1 MANLGNSSSN
11 PTGFNLPNPP
21 SGVTYTLSTTADSN
35 PNYLNLVVTSAA
47 SGGTWTCVGNGSW
60 ATGSNWSSTPT
71 APSSGTVTFPEVGI
85 PVTITLDGPQ
95 SAGALVFT
103 SSDGYTLAAGT
114 GGTLTLGTAAGGS
127 ITVLGGTHMIS
138 APLILAGS
146 GDIAPA
152 SGTQLTISGDI
163 SETGGSQS
171 LTLSDAGTLILSG
184 SNSYSGGTVVT
195 AGTLIVNNS
204 APPCPTG
211 RA

>member
-1 MANLGNSSSN
+1 M
-11 PTGFNLPNPP
+11 
-21 SGVTYTLSTTADSN
+21 
-35 PNYLNLVVTSAA
+35 
-47 SGGTWTCVGNGSW
+47 
-60 ATGSNWSSTPT
+60 
-71 APSSGTVTFPEVGI
+71 TFPEVGI

-204 APPCPTG
+204 AALPDGTSLTVGAGGTFIYDPSVAGAPAAASAAINAVPEPGTLVLLAAG
-211 RA
+211 GLVLLVGAWRRRLATTTRVSTTNSPGAAESARV